1 MVEMMQ
7 ANWNNAANR
16 ATGRHSGNS
25 RGFSM
30 IEMLIMLAIG
40 TILTIMAI
48 PSVNAGLRNYRIDG
62 AISAVT
68 WAIHSTRYQALMQG
82 YPYQVVLTSAA
93 NNYQIQ
99 SSPTGIAG
107 PYSNVGTPVPVSSWP
122 VLLSS
127 DITLNFRPKGF
138 LSSTPAVTGLTFT
151 LTYKG
156 VCQRLTV
163 TNYGNVSDTPA
174 YPQPTCP

>member
-7 ANWNNAANR
+7 AHWNNAANR
-16 ATGRHSGNS
+16 ATRRPPGNS
-25 RGFSM
+25 RGFSL
-30 IEMLIMLAIG
+30 IEMLVMLAIG
-40 TILTIMAI
+40 TILTVMAI

-82 YPYQVVLTSAA
+82 YPFQVVLTSAS

-99 SSPTGIAG
+99 SMPPPAVA
-107 PYSNVGTPVPVSSWP
+107 YSNVGTAVPISSWP
-122 VLLSS
+122 VLLSA
-127 DITLNFRPKGF
+127 DTTLNFRPNGF
-138 LSSTPAVTGLTFT
+138 VSSTPAVTGLTFT

-163 TNYGNVSDTPA
+163 TNYGNVSVTPT

>member
-1 MVEMMQ
+1 MVEIMQ
-7 ANWNNAANR
+7 ANWNNAANK

-40 TILTIMAI
+40 TVLTVMAI

-99 SSPTGIAG
+99 SMPPPAVV
-107 PYSNVGTPVPVSSWP
+107 YSNVGTAVPISSCP
-122 VLLSS
+122 VLLSG
-127 DITLNFRPKGF
+127 DITLNFRPNGF
-138 LSSTPAVTGLTFT
+138 VSSTPAVTGLTFT

-163 TNYGNVSDTPA
+163 TNYGNVSVTPA

>member
-82 YPYQVVLTSAA
+82 YPFQVVLTSAA

-99 SSPTGIAG
+99 SMPPPAVV
-107 PYSNVGTPVPVSSWP
+107 YSNVGTAVPISSWP
-122 VLLSS
+122 VLLSA
-127 DITLNFRPKGF
+127 DITLNFKPNGF
-138 LSSTPAVTGLTFT
+138 VSSTPAVTGLTFT
-151 LTYKG
+151 MTYKG

-163 TNYGNVSDTPA
+163 SNYGNVSVTPS